1 MNLWP
6 RLLRAL
12 LMALFRPR
20 LDLADESRLHFRVW
34 PTDLDFHVHMNNARY
49 LAVMDLGRVDII
61 LRGGLGCLAPRRR
74 LQPVIAG
81 APVRFRRPPIPFER
95 FTLRTRVIGWD
106 AKWPFMEHRMERR
119 GEPVCRV
126 IVKALFLGRD
136 GGVPPDRLAD
146 LLGHAEPSPAL
157 PRWVADGLAVEA
169 AQDQPALVP
178 VEEKRCVR

>member
-1 MNLWP
+1 
-6 RLLRAL
+6 
-12 LMALFRPR
+12 MALFRPR

-34 PTDLDFHVHMNNARY
+34 PTDLDVNVHMNNARY

-61 LRGGLGCLAPRRR
+61 LRSGLGRLALRRR

-81 APVRFRRPPIPFER
+81 ALVRFRRPLIPFER

-106 AKWPFMEHRMERR
+106 AKWLFMEHRLERR
-119 GEPVCRV
+119 GELVCRAV
-126 IVKALFLGRD
+126 VKGLFLGRD

-146 LLGHAEPSPAL
+146 FLGHAEPSPVL
-157 PRWVADGLAVEA
+157 PQWVADWLAVEA
-169 AQDQPALVP
+169 AQVQPALVP